1 MSTQQNPNG
10 LVLKSDVLGK
20 FLLHQDQTIRL
31 AALALLVTSHSTMKP
46 ITKVATDAV
55 LQGLPSMHADCDA
68 YGRGEIMSI
77 TRKFITRLKTGILTE
92 DEVLKASQSLE
103 AARASALS
111 GSNTETEAF
120 LKAYLGFI
128 QHDLCVTASYPRH
141 ASALKALRLLL
152 ESGLDPR
159 ADIKLMKA
167 DAQTSWK
174 IKLDVFTPRLLRL
187 LVDLLLDSFEEV
199 RNISLLIINLFPA
212 EILLGDLRG
221 PFRQQSTGI
230 NILHALDRA
239 EKIASNTSRADHADA
254 VARLY
259 HILFSAAGKH
269 DSVENATSNWWSTKY
284 SVVNTILARLEERVS
299 SSKGLFSS
307 TMQQAPL
314 HGYMSGLR

>member
-1 MSTQQNPNG
+1 MSTQQNADG

-92 DEVLKASQSLE
+92 DEVSKASQSVE

-111 GSNTETEAF
+111 GSDTETKLF
-120 LKAYLGFI
+120 LEAYLGFI

-212 EILLGDLRG
+212 EILL
-221 PFRQQSTGI
+221 QSTGI
-230 NILHALDRA
+230 SIIHALDRA
-239 EKIASNTSRADHADA
+239 EKVASNTSRADHADA

-259 HILFSAAGKH
+259 HILFSAAQQHG
-269 DSVENATSNWWSTKY
+269 SSEATSSNWWSTKY

-299 SSKGLFSS
+299 SPKGLFSS